1 MYIATGSGRSKV
13 SAGLDVQAQQ
23 TQAAGAGMAAAI
35 RAADASIT
43 GKKNEA
49 RRIYENNQTMMRNDL
64 DQIAQFDVSQLGG
77 PGIAKGM
84 KEYADKL
91 SEQIRDLNDPV
102 EAKKLIGDFTN
113 KYNYLKEAKAKNEE
127 FRGDYLQAYNASEAE
142 LNNMNSNLP
151 AGQKVKVPTLQDIM
165 ERDRSY
171 DRNVVVTDDFQL
183 MVDDGQGGLMP
194 IEGDEGLIDPKAWEI
209 QQEAYDLGD
218 IDTHAKDEGVIS
230 RIDFRLGRWNE
241 RDAREVYV
249 DDILSENPN
258 GQTGGNAV
266 RNMVLNSLEN
276 RNLIPYMD
284 DEMKR
289 QFEAGEF
296 DKGKVFGVTYDDDGR
311 KIYSVDA
318 SELTKEE
325 KMFRDA
331 LEKGEDLF
339 VEETKH
345 ISAVNKQNSGGGS
358 GRPTKTNIV
367 RNGTSVMGYLDDNV
381 IQEMGGPNMDYNIN
395 AFKRP
400 LVKQG
405 SITPGVESADG
416 NFEITGA
423 GYAKDGRLMATVR
436 QQVMVPGDGFDDAPK
451 KEYKKRVIYLT
462 ELGEDAPIPGMEREI
477 YEYITQDPDMGPQL
491 ITDRKNVGVNIMT
504 EINNA
509 GPAPVG
515 TVDMNEVFEDNKK
528 EREEDALKEIGPI
541 EDEILERAMGQ
552 GAFAGGYGARLT
564 QSQLKNKTPF
574 QIIDML
580 MPKAGR
586 DEKKRLKALKGRLEV
601 IKATPGGKAYFDK
614 IEKSA
619 GERSAARLNTM
630 IEDGGPYSDPDR
642 KPSRAERI
650 LMTGIIGDAM
660 SGE

>member
-23 TQAAGAGMAAAI
+23 TQAAGSGMAAAI
-35 RAADASIT
+35 RAADASLT

-64 DQIAQFDVSQLGG
+64 DQIAKFDVSQLGG

-91 SEQIRDLNDPV
+91 SAQIREVNDPV

-113 KYNYLKEAKAKNEE
+113 KYNYLKEAKSKNEE
-127 FRGDYLQAYNASEAE
+127 FRGDYLGAYNASEAE
-142 LNNMNSNLP
+142 LNSMNSGLP

-165 ERDRSY
+165 QRDRSY
-171 DRNVVVTDDFQL
+171 DRDVVVTDDFQL

-209 QQEAYDLGD
+209 QQEEYDLGD

-241 RDAREVYV
+241 KDAREVYV

-296 DKGKVFGVTYDDDGR
+296 DRGRVFGVDYDEDGR
-311 KIYSVDA
+311 KIYSVDQ
-318 SELTKEE
+318 SELTKDE

-345 ISAVNKQNSGGGS
+345 ISAVSKDKSANSGG
-358 GRPTKTNIV
+358 RTKNSKIV
-367 RNGTSVMGYLDDNV
+367 KNGTSVMGYLDDNV
-381 IQEMGGPNMDYNIN
+381 IQEMGGPNADYNIN
-395 AFKRP
+395 AFKKP
-400 LVKQG
+400 LVKYG
-405 SITPGVESADG
+405 SISPGVNSVDG

-423 GYAKDGRLMATVR
+423 GYAPDGRLMATVR
-436 QQVMVPGDGFDDAPK
+436 QQVLIPGEGFDDTPTKDYEK
-451 KEYKKRVIYLT
+451 KVIYLT
-462 ELGEDAPIPGMEREI
+462 EIGEEAPIPGMEREI
-477 YEYITQDPDMGPQL
+477 FEFITQDPDMGPVLQQ
-491 ITDRKNVGVNIMT
+491 DRRNTNISIVT
-504 EINNA
+504 QIGQQGESA
-509 GPAPVG
+509 VG
-515 TVDMNEVFEDNKK
+515 TVDMQEIFNKK
-528 EREEDALKEIGPI
+528 EEVSDQDVAKRFNDL
-541 EDEILERAMGQ
+541 EDEILTFALGEMG
-552 GAFAGGYGARLT
+552 GGFGSGRLT
-564 QSQLKNKTPF
+564 ESQIRNKSPE
-574 QIIDML
+574 QIIEML
-580 MPKAGR
+580 MPMAGKT
-586 DEKKRLKALKGRLEV
+586 EKKRLQDIKDQFEILKQSEVGSIYLDQMDKTKNKAAE
-601 IKATPGGKAYFDK
+601 
-614 IEKSA
+614 
-619 GERSAARLNTM
+619 AARQSS
-630 IEDGGPYSDPDR
+630 IKKGGAYPSLKDR
-642 KPSRAERI
+642 RLSRAE
-650 LMTGIIGDAM
+650 TGILGQLL
-660 SGE
+660 SEE

>member
-23 TQAAGAGMAAAI
+23 TQAAGSGMAAAI

-43 GKKNEA
+43 SKKNEA

-64 DQIAQFDVSQLGG
+64 DQIAKFDVSQLGG

-91 SEQIRDLNDPV
+91 SAQIREVNDPV

-183 MVDDGQGGLMP
+183 MVDDGQGGMMP
-194 IEGDEGLIDPKAWEI
+194 IESDEGLIDPKAWEI

-218 IDTHAKDEGVIS
+218 IDTHAKDEGVIK

-296 DKGKVFGVTYDDDGR
+296 DKGRVFGVDYDEDGR
-311 KIYSVDA
+311 
-318 SELTKEE
+318 
-325 KMFRDA
+325 
-331 LEKGEDLF
+331 
-339 VEETKH
+339 
-345 ISAVNKQNSGGGS
+345 
-358 GRPTKTNIV
+358 
-367 RNGTSVMGYLDDNV
+367 
-381 IQEMGGPNMDYNIN
+381 
-395 AFKRP
+395 
-400 LVKQG
+400 
-405 SITPGVESADG
+405 
-416 NFEITGA
+416 
-423 GYAKDGRLMATVR
+423 
-436 QQVMVPGDGFDDAPK
+436 
-451 KEYKKRVIYLT
+451 
-462 ELGEDAPIPGMEREI
+462 
-477 YEYITQDPDMGPQL
+477 
-491 ITDRKNVGVNIMT
+491 
-504 EINNA
+504 
-509 GPAPVG
+509 
-515 TVDMNEVFEDNKK
+515 
-528 EREEDALKEIGPI
+528 
-541 EDEILERAMGQ
+541 
-552 GAFAGGYGARLT
+552 
-564 QSQLKNKTPF
+564 
-574 QIIDML
+574 
-580 MPKAGR
+580 
-586 DEKKRLKALKGRLEV
+586 
-601 IKATPGGKAYFDK
+601 
-614 IEKSA
+614 
-619 GERSAARLNTM
+619 
-630 IEDGGPYSDPDR
+630 
-642 KPSRAERI
+642 
-650 LMTGIIGDAM
+650 
-660 SGE
+660 

>member
-13 SAGLDVQAQQ
+13 SAGLDMQAQQ
-23 TQAAGAGMAAAI
+23 TQAAGSGMAAAI

-91 SEQIRDLNDPV
+91 SAQIRDLNDPV

-127 FRGDYLQAYNASEAE
+127 FRGDYLQAYNASEAD

-183 MVDDGQGGLMP
+183 MVDDGQGGMMP
-194 IEGDEGLIDPKAWEI
+194 IESDEGLIDPKAWEI

-218 IDTHAKDEGVIS
+218 IDTHAKDEGVIN

-241 RDAREVYV
+241 KDAREVYV

-296 DKGKVFGVTYDDDGR
+296 DKGRVFGVDYDEDGR

-318 SELTKEE
+318 SELTREE

-345 ISAVNKQNSGGGS
+345 ISAVTKDKSANSGG
-358 GRPTKTNIV
+358 RTKNSKIV
-367 RNGTSVMGYLDDNV
+367 KNGTSVMGYLDDNT
-381 IQEMGGPNMDYNIN
+381 IQEMGGPNADYNIN
-395 AFKRP
+395 AFKKP
-400 LVKQG
+400 LVKYG
-405 SITPGVESADG
+405 SISPGVNSADG

-423 GYAKDGRLMATVR
+423 GYAPDGRLMATVR
-436 QQVMVPGDGFDDAPK
+436 QQVLIPGEGFDDKPTKDYEK
-451 KEYKKRVIYLT
+451 KVIYLT
-462 ELGEDAPIPGMEREI
+462 EIGEEAPIPGMEREI
-477 YEYITQDPDMGPQL
+477 FEFITQDPDMGPVLQQ
-491 ITDRKNVGVNIMT
+491 DRQNRNISILT
-504 EINNA
+504 EI
-509 GPAPVG
+509 GQQGDSPVG
-515 TVDMNEVFEDNKK
+515 TVDMQEIFNKK
-528 EREEDALKEIGPI
+528 DEVSDQDVAKRFSDL
-541 EDEILERAMGQ
+541 EDEILSFALGEMG
-552 GAFAGGYGARLT
+552 GAFGSGRLT
-564 QSQLKNKTPF
+564 KSQIENKSPE
-574 QIIDML
+574 QIVDML
-580 MPKAGR
+580 MEIAGPA
-586 DEKKRLKALKGRLEV
+586 EQKRLQDIKDQFEILRESEVGSIYLDQMKKTKTKAAQAATQSKIDKGGAYPSLDGRNMSVLETGV
-601 IKATPGGKAYFDK
+601 IGQ
-614 IEKSA
+614 
-619 GERSAARLNTM
+619 L
-630 IEDGGPYSDPDR
+630 
-642 KPSRAERI
+642 
-650 LMTGIIGDAM
+650 L

>member
-23 TQAAGAGMAAAI
+23 TQAAGSGMAAAI
-35 RAADASIT
+35 RAADASLT

-64 DQIAQFDVSQLGG
+64 DQIAKFDVSQLGG

-91 SEQIRDLNDPV
+91 SAQIREVNDPV

-113 KYNYLKEAKAKNEE
+113 KYNYLKEAKSKNEE
-127 FRGDYLQAYNASEAE
+127 FRGDYLGAYNASEAE
-142 LNNMNSNLP
+142 LNSMNSGLP

-165 ERDRSY
+165 QRDRSY
-171 DRNVVVTDDFQL
+171 DRDVVVTDDFQL

-209 QQEAYDLGD
+209 QQEEYDLGD

-241 RDAREVYV
+241 KDAREVYV

-296 DKGKVFGVTYDDDGR
+296 DRGRVFGVDYDEDGR
-311 KIYSVDA
+311 KIYSVDQ
-318 SELTKEE
+318 SELTKDE

-345 ISAVNKQNSGGGS
+345 ISAVSKDKSANSGG
-358 GRPTKTNIV
+358 RTKNSKIV
-367 RNGTSVMGYLDDNV
+367 KNGTSVMGYLDDNV
-381 IQEMGGPNMDYNIN
+381 IQEMGGPNADYNIN
-395 AFKRP
+395 AFKKP
-400 LVKQG
+400 LVKYG
-405 SITPGVESADG
+405 SISPGVNSVDG

-423 GYAKDGRLMATVR
+423 GYAPDGRLMATVR
-436 QQVMVPGDGFDDAPK
+436 QQVLIPGEGFDDTPTKDYEK
-451 KEYKKRVIYLT
+451 KVIYLT
-462 ELGEDAPIPGMEREI
+462 EIGEEAPIPGMEREI
-477 YEYITQDPDMGPQL
+477 FEFITQDPDMGPVLQQ
-491 ITDRKNVGVNIMT
+491 DRKNTNISIVT
-504 EINNA
+504 QIGQQGESA
-509 GPAPVG
+509 VG
-515 TVDMNEVFEDNKK
+515 TVDMQEIFNKK
-528 EREEDALKEIGPI
+528 EEVSDQDVAKRFNDL
-541 EDEILERAMGQ
+541 EDEILTFALGEMG
-552 GAFAGGYGARLT
+552 GGFGSGRLT
-564 QSQLKNKTPF
+564 ESQIRNKSPE
-574 QIIDML
+574 QIIEML
-580 MPKAGR
+580 MPMAGKT
-586 DEKKRLKALKGRLEV
+586 EKKRLQDIKDQFEILKQSEVGSIYLDQMDKTKNKAAE
-601 IKATPGGKAYFDK
+601 
-614 IEKSA
+614 
-619 GERSAARLNTM
+619 AARQSS
-630 IEDGGPYSDPDR
+630 IKKGGAYPSLKDR
-642 KPSRAERI
+642 RLSRAE
-650 LMTGIIGDAM
+650 TGILGQLL
-660 SGE
+660 SEE

>member
-23 TQAAGAGMAAAI
+23 TQAAGSGMAAAI
-35 RAADASIT
+35 RAADASLT

-64 DQIAQFDVSQLGG
+64 DQIAKFDVSQLGG

-91 SEQIRDLNDPV
+91 SAQIREVNDPV

-113 KYNYLKEAKAKNEE
+113 KYNYLKEAKSKNEE
-127 FRGDYLQAYNASEAE
+127 FRGDYLGAYNASEAE
-142 LNNMNSNLP
+142 LNSMNSGLP

-165 ERDRSY
+165 QRDRSY
-171 DRNVVVTDDFQL
+171 DRDVVVTDDFQL

-209 QQEAYDLGD
+209 QQEEYDLGD

-241 RDAREVYV
+241 KDAREVYV

-296 DKGKVFGVTYDDDGR
+296 DRGRVFGVDYDEDGR
-311 KIYSVDA
+311 KIYSVDQ
-318 SELTKEE
+318 SELTKDE

-345 ISAVNKQNSGGGS
+345 ISAVSKDKSANSGG
-358 GRPTKTNIV
+358 RTKNSKIV
-367 RNGTSVMGYLDDNV
+367 KNGTSVMGYLDDNV
-381 IQEMGGPNMDYNIN
+381 IQEMGGPNADYNIN
-395 AFKRP
+395 AFKKP
-400 LVKQG
+400 LVKYG
-405 SITPGVESADG
+405 SISPGVNSVDG

-423 GYAKDGRLMATVR
+423 GYAPDGRLMATVR
-436 QQVMVPGDGFDDAPK
+436 QQVLIPGEGFDDAPTKDYEK
-451 KEYKKRVIYLT
+451 KVIYLT
-462 ELGEDAPIPGMEREI
+462 EIGEEAPIPGMEREI
-477 YEYITQDPDMGPQL
+477 FEFITQDPDMGPVLQQ
-491 ITDRKNVGVNIMT
+491 DRRNTNISIVT
-504 EINNA
+504 QIGQQGESA
-509 GPAPVG
+509 VG
-515 TVDMNEVFEDNKK
+515 TVDMQEIFNKK
-528 EREEDALKEIGPI
+528 EEVSDQDVAKRFNDL
-541 EDEILERAMGQ
+541 EDEILTFALGEMG
-552 GAFAGGYGARLT
+552 GGFGSGRLT
-564 QSQLKNKTPF
+564 ESQIRNKSPE
-574 QIIDML
+574 QIIEML
-580 MPKAGR
+580 MPMAGKT
-586 DEKKRLKALKGRLEV
+586 EKKRLQDIKDQFEILKQSEVGSIYLDQMDKTKNKAAE
-601 IKATPGGKAYFDK
+601 
-614 IEKSA
+614 
-619 GERSAARLNTM
+619 AARQSS
-630 IEDGGPYSDPDR
+630 IKKGGAYPSLKDR
-642 KPSRAERI
+642 RLSRAE
-650 LMTGIIGDAM
+650 TGILGQLL
-660 SGE
+660 SEE